1 MDEALLAAYQATEY
15 RVRLARGGYAVIRID
30 RPLPLELQPLAQA
43 LSWGFITAW
52 NPRSESTSRAN
63 NRLAQR
69 VLLAHL
75 RALQETVAVRPGVGV
90 ASDGRWRE
98 PSLWVIGP
106 TPTTF
111 DALARRFD
119 QFGYVH
125 GDGTSQARL
134 RLLPV
139 AGALTGHV

>member
-1 MDEALLAAYQATEY
+1 MDEALLAAYRATEY

-30 RPLPLELQPLAQA
+30 RPLPLELHPLVQV

-52 NPRSESTSRAN
+52 NPRSASTSRAN

-69 VLLAHL
+69 ALLAHL
-75 RALQETVAVRPGVGV
+75 RALPETLAIRPGLGV
-90 ASDGRWRE
+90 AGDGRWQE

-106 TPTTF
+106 STATF
-111 DALARRFD
+111 DALAQRFD

-125 GDGTSQARL
+125 GEGASPAHL
-134 RLLPV
+134 RLLPL
-139 AGALTGHV
+139 AGHV